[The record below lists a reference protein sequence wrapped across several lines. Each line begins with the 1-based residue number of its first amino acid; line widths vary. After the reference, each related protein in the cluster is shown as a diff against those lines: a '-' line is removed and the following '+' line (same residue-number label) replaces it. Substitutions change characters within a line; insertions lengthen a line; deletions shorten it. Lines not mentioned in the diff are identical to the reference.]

1 MEENLQTSKDT
12 SSSVQRDT
20 VSFLKIDALTKGS
33 HALSVFL
40 KTNDIIVGV
49 DKKVFR
55 GTQKTLNDIL
65 KEREKTA
72 ITIFRKN
79 SFFNVL
85 VNGPLGIKLLETSS
99 DEDEEILKKV
109 QDYLDK
115 IDNFENFKEFEVF
128 RGKGNI

>member
-65 KEREKTA
+65 KEREKPQ
-72 ITIFRKN
+72 
-79 SFFNVL
+79 L
-85 VNGPLGIKLLETSS
+85 QYLE
-99 DEDEEILKKV
+99 
-109 QDYLDK
+109 K
-115 IDNFENFKEFEVF
+115 IHFLMYK
-128 RGKGNI
+128 

>member
-1 MEENLQTSKDT
+1 MEENLQTNKDT

-55 GTQKTLNDIL
+55 GTQKNTQRYF
-65 KEREKTA
+65 KRE
-72 ITIFRKN
+72 RKN
-79 SFFNVL
+79 CN
-85 VNGPLGIKLLETSS
+85 
-99 DEDEEILKKV
+99 
-109 QDYLDK
+109 Y
-115 IDNFENFKEFEVF
+115 
-128 RGKGNI
+128 NI